1 MYVFVQ
7 IMSFFVG
14 HHAILHGLE
23 SRVELNGQH
32 VTLLAWM
39 EDGEQWQVEL
49 VNHGEV
55 LVVDQ
60 RNLRPVHISSVMSQY
75 NLIHPGCI

>member
-1 MYVFVQ
+1 MYVRVFVQ
-7 IMSFFVG
+7 IMSFFIG
-14 HHAILHGLE
+14 HQATLYGLE
-23 SRVELNGQH
+23 SRAELNGQR

-49 VNHGEV
+49 VNRGEV

-60 RNLRPVHISSVMSQY
+60 RNLRQVHISSVMSRSIY
-75 NLIHPGCI
+75 